1 MLPMETGRPSLTIG
15 GCSSAKTSSDFVR
28 IWGHGSFKLGLWEPI
43 ITVSI
48 GGQPVNF
55 LIDMGA
61 SFSVLERCLGSLA
74 KKNEM

>member
-1 MLPMETGRPSLTIG
+1 MGVPQPKPVLTLEEYG
-15 GCSSAKTSSDFVR
+15 
-28 IWGHGSFKLGLWEPI
+28 GHGSFKLGPWEPI

-74 KKNEM
+74 KKKYEM